1 MQSFNEWT
9 DKKIKDDNLYF
20 FKYNKFTNVEI
31 VEKGTFATISK
42 ADWKN
47 GISVAFKI
55 LGNNPSINE
64 NDMNKFIKEFK
75 NLRRASFHSNINR
88 LYGITKEPSTNTYMM
103 VLQYVNQGN
112 LRDYLKKNFDS
123 LQWSDKIKMAL
134 DITRGLKC
142 LHSRKIIH
150 RNLHAKNILVHSNKL
165 MIADL
170 ALFKQLAG
178 VESNSGIHEMLGYV
192 EPQCHKVVDYV
203 RDKKSDIYS
212 LGVLL
217 WEISS
222 GYPPYSKI
230 PIHNLVYK
238 INTGFREQPITDTP
252 SAYVELYEKCWDDNP
267 SLRPTI
273 EEVFFT
279 LQKISQQINANNE
292 NGSKITEDLDK
303 LDINNETNSDSI
315 NQNDSKLQ
323 ISKTKNDNIDKNKNE
338 LSNILSEIIQAYLE
352 RNKIGKTKSFNF
364 DTILEKYK
372 SKSREIFKYLIKNT
386 STKHYEVMVGKFH
399 KEGFGTIKNEGV
411 AFKWFM
417 KASKNDDIN
426 GHYEVGYCYF
436 YACGTEDNDEKACTF
451 YEQGANK
458 GLNIALDSL
467 AFCYK
472 HAIGVPKDRLKTFEL
487 YKKSAENGY
496 VMSQYELARCYQN
509 GIGTQINQKKALKW
523 YELYQKNSG
532 TVYASH
538 RIKYITKELNL
549 SKKN

>member
-47 GISVAFKI
+47 GISVALKI

-103 VLQYVNQGN
+103 KFAC
-112 LRDYLKKNFDS
+112 KKHTS
-123 LQWSDKIKMAL
+123 
-134 DITRGLKC
+134 
-142 LHSRKIIH
+142 
-150 RNLHAKNILVHSNKL
+150 
-165 MIADL
+165 
-170 ALFKQLAG
+170 
-178 VESNSGIHEMLGYV
+178 
-192 EPQCHKVVDYV
+192 PQ
-203 RDKKSDIYS
+203 
-212 LGVLL
+212 
-217 WEISS
+217 
-222 GYPPYSKI
+222 
-230 PIHNLVYK
+230 
-238 INTGFREQPITDTP
+238 EQPITDTP

-273 EEVFFT
+273 EEVFDT

-436 YACGTEDNDEKACTF
+436 YACGTEDNDEKATDEVVVRH
-451 YEQGANK
+451 YE
-458 GLNIALDSL
+458 IT
-467 AFCYK
+467 
-472 HAIGVPKDRLKTFEL
+472 VPHYTCHK
-487 YKKSAENGY
+487 
-496 VMSQYELARCYQN
+496 M
-509 GIGTQINQKKALKW
+509 
-523 YELYQKNSG
+523 
-532 TVYASH
+532 
-538 RIKYITKELNL
+538 
-549 SKKN
+549 